1 MGCGAS
7 TDQAAGTT
15 KPAGSQSKEAVLQ
28 SFAGAGYPGNKP
40 SMLEP
45 AKPSNTHFGGEPVN
59 GTPVVVSEDMTAMHV
74 RGTPIKEWPQRILT
88 HASDHPW
95 LVYRV
100 LSFLPWSQKASS
112 VLSVSKQLHKFFNP
126 GDLRSE
132 YWRWLCE
139 CLCVESLLYLPAS
152 QDDVKLLAGGDDRG
166 ESENYQRLFKDL
178 WLMRHRFGSAVAE
191 NCSDR
196 GLESESFR
204 VSTFCRVRPP
214 RPAALDGAQAFEM
227 LNATPVQLP
236 LNQRVALLQQKN
248 PGMSR
253 GQAMKALLNKD
264 CGAAGPMEEGVDA
277 GADGQQSEDTQ
288 AKKHDPSETQIP
300 DAVAGPTAGFTASVV
315 SVNAGPSG
323 SLLTVSPGI
332 GLRNWKFA
340 NVFDQNSKQRD
351 VYERCGL
358 SLAVGL
364 VNGKS
369 GALLCYG
376 QTGSGKTH
384 TMFGGPGSP
393 DGLVTRIAT
402 DVLKAME
409 SRRSLGFEV
418 LLGASYVEVFGNDV
432 TNLLGGEIGA
442 HRGQAQRM
450 AHKYVLEGKCEET
463 VDDQKSFTNL
473 LNRGEERKRKASTQM
488 NERSTRAHTIVIL
501 RLRQRAPSQET
512 FVESLLSLVDL
523 GGSEKV
529 TKSKA
534 NEDCRVPGG
543 ITVGDEVSRVTW
555 AEYYKSRERITE
567 TNHINKGLL
576 GLKRCVQALNKRQ
589 QMKTGGA
596 QLRVPFKDTKLTQLL
611 EPALSGHSST
621 SVVVCCTPEEQH
633 AEETVQSL
641 RFGEMCGTVEQE
653 MAGPSD
659 DANAAVQDALKRIDS
674 EIEQLEA
681 VILKKEKWEWR
692 ETVRT
697 DVVDEL
703 DNAVVKVNED
713 EEMELGGKGAVEVQA
728 DDGTSKKH
736 TTEHKVWGQVL
747 VGAEEENKRREELIQ
762 MRLKLLGQD

>member
-1 MGCGAS
+1 
-7 TDQAAGTT
+7 
-15 KPAGSQSKEAVLQ
+15 
-28 SFAGAGYPGNKP
+28 
-40 SMLEP
+40 
-45 AKPSNTHFGGEPVN
+45 
-59 GTPVVVSEDMTAMHV
+59 
-74 RGTPIKEWPQRILT
+74 
-88 HASDHPW
+88 
-95 LVYRV
+95 
-100 LSFLPWSQKASS
+100 
-112 VLSVSKQLHKFFNP
+112 
-126 GDLRSE
+126 
-132 YWRWLCE
+132 
-139 CLCVESLLYLPAS
+139 
-152 QDDVKLLAGGDDRG
+152 
-166 ESENYQRLFKDL
+166 
-178 WLMRHRFGSAVAE
+178 
-191 NCSDR
+191 
-196 GLESESFR
+196 
-204 VSTFCRVRPP
+204 
-214 RPAALDGAQAFEM
+214 
-227 LNATPVQLP
+227 
-236 LNQRVALLQQKN
+236 
-248 PGMSR
+248 
-253 GQAMKALLNKD
+253 
-264 CGAAGPMEEGVDA
+264 
-277 GADGQQSEDTQ
+277 
-288 AKKHDPSETQIP
+288 
-300 DAVAGPTAGFTASVV
+300 V
-315 SVNAGPSG
+315 SVNAGSSG
-323 SLLTVSPGI
+323 TVLTVSPGI

-340 NVFDQNSKQRD
+340 NVFDQNAQQRD

-364 VNGKS
+364 ANGKS

-384 TMFGGPGSP
+384 TMFGAPGSP

-409 SRRSLGFEV
+409 SRRSLGFEI

-450 AHKYVLEGKCEET
+450 AHRYVLEGKCEET
-463 VDDQKSFTNL
+463 VDDQKSFTDL
-473 LNRGEERKRKASTQM
+473 LVRGEERKRKASTRM
-488 NERSTRAHTIVIL
+488 NERSTRAHTLVIL
-501 RLRQRAPSQET
+501 RLRQRAPLQEN

-534 NEDCRVPGG
+534 NEDCRAAGG
-543 ITVGDEVSRVTW
+543 VTVGDKVSKVTW

-589 QMKTGGA
+589 EMKTGGA

-621 SVVVCCTPEEQH
+621 SVVVCFAPEDQH

-653 MAGPSD
+653 RAGPSD

-674 EIEQLEA
+674 EIEQLET

-703 DNAVVKVNED
+703 DTVAVKVVED
-713 EEMELGGKGAVEVQA
+713 EEMELGGKGAIEVQA
-728 DDGTSKKH
+728 DDGSSKKH

-747 VGAEEENKRREELIQ
+747 VGAEEENTRREELIQ